1 VASSSCGIA
10 DRERQYTSAT
20 IEHQQVIEMRA
31 RQRGV
36 ALIVALLVVALATV
50 LIAALLDRGEL
61 ANARTR
67 NALRETQAESYAK
80 GLEDYAAH
88 VLTQDLQQGTSADY
102 SDDIWAIPLPPTPV
116 PGGQIQATMTDL
128 DGRFNLNNLSSDAS
142 VNPNQSDWNTA
153 FGRLLVALKLDPS
166 LEQNVLDWMTND
178 SSQSD
183 AFYASQAVPYRRAQR
198 IFSHVSELR
207 LVKGF
212 DGDTY
217 TKISP
222 YVSVLPANST
232 INVNTASVPVLQMM
246 VEGMTEQTAA
256 AIWQQGHAH
265 FGQISDVQTQLQPP
279 PPLQFPKLYSVQ
291 SKYFLARCDVTLD
304 GLPFTFYS
312 LIERAPQ
319 GSTSSSGLVHV
330 LLRNRGGD

>member
-1 VASSSCGIA
+1 MARDGCRIVRSVCVEFKQMIG
-10 DRERQYTSAT
+10 
-20 IEHQQVIEMRA
+20 MRT

-67 NALRETQAESYAK
+67 NAIRETQAESYAR
-80 GLEDYAAH
+80 GLEGYAAH
-88 VLTQDLQQGTSADY
+88 VLMKDFQQNSSFD
-102 SDDIWAIPLPPTPV
+102 SSNDIWAIPLPPTPV

-128 DGRFNLNNLSSDAS
+128 DGRFNLNNLSNDTS
-142 VNPNQSDWNTA
+142 VNLHPTSWQTA
-153 FGRLLVALKLDPS
+153 FSRLLIALKLDPS
-166 LEQNVLDWMTND
+166 LEQNISDWMSND
-178 SSQSD
+178 SSQTD

-198 IFSHVSELR
+198 LFSHVSELR

-217 TKISP
+217 EKISP
-222 YVSVLPANST
+222 YVSALPPNTT
-232 INVNTASVPVLQMM
+232 INVNTASVPVLMTM
-246 VEGMTEQTAA
+246 TDGLTEQAA
-256 AIWQQGHAH
+256 AAVWRQGHANYES
-265 FGQISDVQTQLQPP
+265 INEVQSLLPP
-279 PPLQFPKLYSVQ
+279 PVDLQFGNLYSVQ

-304 GLPFTFYS
+304 GLTFAFYS
-312 LIERAPQ
+312 LIERAPS
-319 GSTSSSGLVHV
+319 GSPSSNGPIHV

>member
-1 VASSSCGIA
+1 VAGGGGGIA
-10 DRERQYTSAT
+10 CAEYKQM
-20 IEHQQVIEMRA
+20 IEMRA

-50 LIAALLDRGEL
+50 LIAALLNRGEL

-67 NALRETQAESYAK
+67 NAIREMQAESYAR

-88 VLTQDLQQGTSADY
+88 VLMQDFQQNGSS
-102 SDDIWAIPLPPTPV
+102 SDSSSDIWAIPLPPTPV

-128 DGRFNLNNLSSDAS
+128 DGRFNLNNLSNDAA
-142 VNPNQSDWNTA
+142 VNPSQGSWATVFD
-153 FGRLLVALKLDPS
+153 RLLVALKLDPS
-166 LEQNVLDWMTND
+166 LKQNVLDWMSND
-178 SSQSD
+178 SSQTD

-198 IFSHVSELR
+198 MFSHVSELR

-217 TKISP
+217 EKMSP
-222 YVSVLPANST
+222 YVSALPPNT
-232 INVNTASVPVLQMM
+232 KINVNTASVPVLMTM
-246 VEGMTEQTAA
+246 TDGMTEQAA
-256 AIWQQGHAH
+256 AAFWRQGHAN
-265 FGQISDVQTQLQPP
+265 FGVIGDVQSQLPP
-279 PPLQFPKLYSVQ
+279 PVDSSFGNLYSVQ

-312 LIERAPQ
+312 LIERAPS
-319 GSTSSSGLVHV
+319 GSPASNGPIHV

>member
-1 VASSSCGIA
+1 VAGGGGGIA
-10 DRERQYTSAT
+10 CAEYKQM
-20 IEHQQVIEMRA
+20 IEMRA

-50 LIAALLDRGEL
+50 LIAALLNRGEL

-67 NALRETQAESYAK
+67 NAIREMQAESYAR

-88 VLTQDLQQGTSADY
+88 VLMQDFQQNGSS
-102 SDDIWAIPLPPTPV
+102 SDSSSDIWAIPLPPTPV

-128 DGRFNLNNLSSDAS
+128 DGRFNLNNLSNDAA
-142 VNPNQSDWNTA
+142 VNPSQGSWATVFD
-153 FGRLLVALKLDPS
+153 RLLVALKLDPS
-166 LEQNVLDWMTND
+166 LKQNVLDWMSND
-178 SSQSD
+178 SSQTD
-183 AFYASQAVPYRRAQR
+183 AFYASQAVPYRRGQR

-217 TKISP
+217 AKISP
-222 YVSVLPANST
+222 YVSALPVNTT
-232 INVNTASVPVLQMM
+232 INVNTATVPVIMTM
-246 VEGMTEQTAA
+246 IDGMTEQTAA
-256 AIWQQGHAH
+256 SIWQQGHAH
-265 FGQISDVQTQLQPP
+265 FDHITDVQPQPP
-279 PPLQFPKLYSVQ
+279 APFLNLYSTQ

-312 LIERAPQ
+312 LIERAPS
-319 GSTSSSGLVHV
+319 GSPSSNGPIHV